1 MNVEHRTL
9 NVQHPIMYSVDYKK
23 GCAKQNHPLRF
34 CESVVLDSI
43 KRSANNIRRSM
54 LDVRCSTFKAY
65 SPPGGFAVPASQSF
79 IREVQGPHQILHY
92 FKFLTRFQLLT
103 RQLNSSFR
111 PQRSGEP
118 ESRKSLAITNFRI
131 RENDGLVAIKWPNY
145 LQR

>member
-1 MNVEHRTL
+1 
-9 NVQHPIMYSVDYKK
+9 MYSVDYKK

-79 IREVQGPHQILHY
+79 IRAPP
-92 FKFLTRFQLLT
+92 LTKKT
-103 RQLNSSFR
+103 A
-111 PQRSGEP
+111 
-118 ESRKSLAITNFRI
+118 SL
-131 RENDGLVAIKWPNY
+131 IKKET
-145 LQR
+145 LQMVKV